1 MGYLAVMKA
10 LRFPILLGIFAALAS
25 CSSAPEFDLVLA
37 NARVAEFSGD
47 TLRFTPAHLALKD
60 GRIAAL
66 IPADQALP
74 SGSDTTDLNG
84 AFVYPGFTDAHAHFL
99 ALGEALETVDLVGT
113 ASWAECVERVRAYL
127 ANHPEV
133 AVVRGRGWDQNDWAD
148 RAWPTSKALDELTDK
163 PVVLSRIDGH
173 AVVCNQ
179 VALAQS
185 GITASSQIDGG
196 EILLVNG
203 RPTGVLIDNAETL
216 LRVAQPSK
224 AEKIRYLLAAE
235 RWCVDLGL
243 TGVHDAGLPTEDILL
258 IDSLQQAGA
267 LRVPLYVMVAESP
280 EALDHWLNR
289 GPLNTDWL
297 SVRSFKFYSDG
308 ALGSR
313 GALLRAPYH
322 DRHHHYGL
330 ALRDRDY
337 LRAAAKRLAAKGWQM
352 NTHAIGDSA
361 NRLVLN
367 VYREALSAKGT
378 SNDLRWR
385 VEHAQVVSPE
395 DRALFGGPLGVVPS
409 VQPTHATSDM
419 DWAPDRLGAERMPH
433 AYAYRSLREANG
445 GWIPLGTDF
454 PIEHPNPMYTI
465 LAATARRALDG
476 HPAEGF
482 QTNEA
487 LTLDQTIKGMTVD
500 AARAAFQESETGE
513 IRIGN
518 WANFTIFDV
527 NLNEVTPMA
536 LPKTTP
542 SQVWIHGERRK

>member
-1 MGYLAVMKA
+1 MKA
-10 LRFPILLGIFAALAS
+10 LRNPFFLGLFALSVS
-25 CSSAPEFDLVLA
+25 CSSVPEFDAVLTHA
-37 NARVAEFSGD
+37 QVAQFTGD
-47 TLRFTPAHLALKD
+47 KLDFVPAHLALKD
-60 GRIAAL
+60 GRIAAV
-66 IPADQALP
+66 IP
-74 SGSDTTDLNG
+74 SGQEVPAAADTTDLRG
-84 AFVYPGFTDAHAHFL
+84 SYIYPGFIDAHAHFL

-113 ASWAECVERVRAYL
+113 KSWAECVDRVRTYL
-127 ANHPEV
+127 ETHPDV
-133 AVVRGRGWDQNDWAD
+133 AFVRGRGWDQNDWPD
-148 RAWPTSKALDELTDK
+148 RAWPRSEALDALTDK

-185 GITASSQIDGG
+185 GITAASRIDGG
-196 EILLVNG
+196 EILLAGG

-216 LRVAQPSK
+216 LKVAHASRT
-224 AEKIRYLLAAE
+224 EKIRYLLAAE
-235 RWCVDLGL
+235 RWCANLGL
-243 TGVHDAGLPTEDILL
+243 TGVHDAGLPTEDIML
-258 IDSLQQAGA
+258 IDSLQRAGS
-267 LRVPLYVMVAESP
+267 LRMPLYVMVAESP
-280 EALDHWLNR
+280 GALDHWLER
-289 GPLNTDWL
+289 GPLKTDWL
-297 SVRSFKFYSDG
+297 EVRSFKFYSDG

-313 GALLRAPYH
+313 GALLREPYH

-330 ALRDRDY
+330 ALRTPEY

-361 NRLVLN
+361 NHLILSI
-367 VYREALSAKGT
+367 YRDALTASGSPK
-378 SNDLRWR
+378 DLRWR
-385 VEHAQVVSPE
+385 IEHAQVVSPE
-395 DRALFGGPLGVVPS
+395 DRALFGGATGIVPS

-445 GWIPLGTDF
+445 GWIPFGTDF

-476 HPAEGF
+476 HPAGGF
-482 QTNEA
+482 QTDQA
-487 LTLDQTIKGMTVD
+487 LDLAQTIKGMTVD

-518 WANFTIFDV
+518 WANFTIFDL